1 MPVNAGPVTG
11 VSLIMTTQTR
21 LDGGAQRVLARLLL
35 RVTGAGLLIAS
46 AGVHL
51 DLYATGYRT
60 IPTIGWLFLIQVVA
74 GFVLG
79 LVVLATGRRLLAA
92 AAALFAL
99 LTLGGYLLSV
109 QVGLFGFREVR
120 TTAGITAGLLEVLAF
135 APLAVLA
142 VTQRA
147 PIWRW
152 RLRHERHGSSQEVP
166 PQARNWRVGLVS
178 ATVTGRQAGIGAAVV
193 SVIALGLM
201 AGVLAGAVGG
211 TGGISGGQ
219 AAVGSALRTN
229 SVGGRM
235 LLANADGRTVYYFA
249 ADSPGKSTCY
259 DDCALYWTPV
269 AGPLTAGP
277 GVTGKLGTIRRK
289 GGELQETYNDRPL
302 YTYVGD
308 SGPAQTNGN
317 DIDLNGGYWYDLPV
331 SG

>member
-1 MPVNAGPVTG
+1 
-11 VSLIMTTQTR
+11 
-21 LDGGAQRVLARLLL
+21 LL

-60 IPTIGWLFLIQVVA
+60 IPTIGWLFLIQVIA
-74 GFVLG
+74 GLALG
-79 LVVLATGRRLLAA
+79 LVVLATGRRELAA
-92 AAALFAL
+92 AGALFAL

-147 PIWRW
+147 PIWCG
-152 RLRHERHGSSQEVP
+152 LRYKRHGLSQEAP
-166 PQARNWRVGLVS
+166 PQARNRRTGLVS
-178 ATVTGRQAGIGAAVV
+178 AALTGRQAGIGAAVV

-249 ADSPGKSTCY
+249 ADSPDKTTCY
-259 DDCALYWTPV
+259 GDCALYWTPV
-269 AGPLTAGP
+269 AGPLSAGP
-277 GVTGKLGTIRRK
+277 GVTGKLGTIRRN
-289 GGELQETYNDRPL
+289 GGELQETYNGRPL

-308 SGPAQTNGN
+308 NGPGETNGN

>member
-1 MPVNAGPVTG
+1 
-11 VSLIMTTQTR
+11 MTTQKR
-21 LDGGAQRVLARLLL
+21 LAGGAQRLLARLLL

-60 IPTIGWLFLIQVVA
+60 IPTIGWLFLVQVIA
-74 GFVLG
+74 GLVLG
-79 LVVLATGRRLLAA
+79 LGVLATGRRLLAA
-92 AAALFAL
+92 AGALFAL
-99 LTLGGYLLSV
+99 STLGGYLLSV

-142 VTQRA
+142 VTQHA
-147 PIWRW
+147 PIRHW
-152 RLRHERHGSSQEVP
+152 RLRHERHGPSQETP
-166 PQARNWRVGLVS
+166 PQTRDGRAGLVS
-178 ATVTGRQAGIGAAVV
+178 ATVTVRQAGIGAAVV

-201 AGVLAGAVGG
+201 AEVLAGAIGG

-219 AAVGSALRTN
+219 AVVGSALRTN
-229 SVGGRM
+229 SVGGKT
-235 LLANADGRTVYYFA
+235 LLANANGRTVYYFA
-249 ADSPGKSTCY
+249 ADSPGKTTCY
-259 DDCALYWTPV
+259 GDCALYWTPV

-277 GVTGKLGTIRRK
+277 GVTGKLGTIRRS
-289 GGELQETYNDRPL
+289 GGELQETYNRRPL

-308 SGPAQTNGN
+308 NGPAQTHGN

-331 SG
+331 RG